1 MAAATDSSKSPEFPI
16 HVVQPYPTILKPC
29 WFKYF
34 CSPLHQESLYL
45 ADKFFIMYRNKVVI
59 LYYISIYIKK
69 YLWSKYFVTTP
80 EPGARLVFTHGLT
93 C

>member
-1 MAAATDSSKSPEFPI
+1 MINYLISKQAEVIEIIYPLPFSVMAAATDSSKSPEFPI

-45 ADKFFIMYRNKVVI
+45 AEVF
-59 LYYISIYIKK
+59 YY
-69 YLWSKYFVTTP
+69 VQQ
-80 EPGARLVFTHGLT
+80 
-93 C
+93 